1 MNGYYE
7 VDSSDALDEDGFIKT
22 GDIAFYD
29 KNQCFYVTDRI
40 KEMFKYKS
48 WRIIPSLLESVIRE
62 HPAVKNAIVI
72 GIPHPDINIGELPMA
87 IVTVNTDLNEWVTE
101 HDIKTFANSQ
111 LSKKHQLK
119 GGLRIVK
126 EILMT
131 PTGKPKRREMRE
143 KILREIF

>member
-1 MNGYYE
+1 MNGYYKANSAE
-7 VDSSDALDEDGFIKT
+7 VFDEDGWIKT

-29 KNQCFYVTDRI
+29 KNHCFYVTDRI

-48 WRIIPSLLESVIRE
+48 WRIVPSLLEAVIKE

-72 GIPHPDINIGELPMA
+72 GIPHPDVNIGELPMA
-87 IVTVNTDLNEWVTE
+87 IVTVNTDLKQRVTE
-101 HDIKTFANSQ
+101 QDIKTFANSQ

-119 GGLRIVK
+119 GGLRIVE

-143 KILREIF
+143 RILREI